1 MIEIAGGIV
10 LAVIILLVIRI
21 IGSKIASNLYWHNE
35 KKVRE
40 REREDERKKDIAE
53 QERRLK
59 EKWEL

>member
-21 IGSKIASNLYWHNE
+21 IGNKIASDIHWHNE
-35 KKVRE
+35 KKSRE
-40 REREDERKKDIAE
+40 KEREDERKKDIAE
-53 QERRLK
+53 QERRLR